1 MSRYT
6 NPLNIKWFATVSKG
20 IEELAKNT
28 DFQLTTSD
36 FRLLFYILAK
46 INVDNRAVLPK
57 QPEIS
62 QEINLSIRKISESLS
77 KLQSAY
83 IIVKTEET
91 RTYFINP
98 AFFYAGGHQTLEAK
112 QADFDSHFN
121 PKPETY
127 TPKTTPQQ
135 PAEDLFPPFSP
146 ISPFE

>member
-46 INVDNRAVLPK
+46 INVNNRAVLPK

-62 QEINLSIRKISESLS
+62 QEINLSIRKISEGLS

-98 AFFYAGGHQTLEAK
+98 AFSMPEDIKLWKPNKLILTVISTLSQK
-112 QADFDSHFN
+112 H
-121 PKPETY
+121 
-127 TPKTTPQQ
+127 TP
-135 PAEDLFPPFSP
+135 
-146 ISPFE
+146 

>member
-62 QEINLSIRKISESLS
+62 QEINLSIRKISEGLS

-98 AFFYAGGHQTLEAK
+98 AFSMPEDIKLW
-112 QADFDSHFN
+112 
-121 PKPETY
+121 KPNKLILTV
-127 TPKTTPQQ
+127 
-135 PAEDLFPPFSP
+135 
-146 ISPFE
+146 IST